1 MGVRRLAGWTAAA
14 LIAVP
19 ATALAAPDT
28 PDPAFGTGG
37 TVLTNFTG
45 RTPAAAG
52 MTLDRAGRI
61 VLVAK
66 TGPAELGVMRLAPD
80 GTPDPDFQG
89 GAVTRRLDGA
99 DESLLTDV
107 AEQADGAY
115 VVGGW
120 VEEAPPIRRFALVRF
135 TPAGE
140 PDAAFGAVRDALAG
154 DDEIRA
160 LAIQPDQAIVAA
172 GRAGSRIRVARYAP
186 DGAPDPAFGGVH
198 DVGGPAVT
206 GEEASGVVVEPG
218 GRVLL
223 AGTGTVAGER
233 RFLLV
238 ALTPAGALDATFG
251 IGGYVT
257 LDVGDGAASVRAM
270 KRQPDGKL
278 LVAGGTGAGGVVVR
292 FLPDGTPDPTFSTD
306 GVARLGV
313 PGAVAE
319 DVALQADGKVVA
331 VGAADSAGV
340 SADSLVARFRP
351 GGARDPGF
359 GADGVVRRSLGAQGP
374 DRLTGVG
381 VAADGGIVGGGLAG
395 GAGGSLV
402 VTRLAGGDSSD
413 PTLAMTAK
421 NLGTL
426 VTFTISATNPGADP
440 ARDVK
445 VTVAR
450 PPGLAASA
458 LATAGGACAGNACS
472 LGTVPPGATAR
483 MTLLARARRPGP
495 LTASASVAGITFD
508 VNPANNAA
516 SATGTAT
523 RNRVVR
529 RDRTKPAIRLR
540 LRARRLERIR
550 KRLRLTVGISE
561 AVSTRFTV
569 RAGKGKRAKA
579 FAKARRVSFGRKG
592 TKRVTLTLTKAG
604 RKAVKQQLRRK
615 QRRRLAL
622 TFTARAT
629 DKAGNRRATTLRK
642 TLRR

>member
-331 VGAADSAGV
+331 VGAADSAGA

-351 GGARDPGF
+351 GGARDPWF
-359 GADGVVRRSLGAQGP
+359 GADGVVR
-374 DRLTGVG
+374 
-381 VAADGGIVGGGLAG
+381 
-395 GAGGSLV
+395 
-402 VTRLAGGDSSD
+402 
-413 PTLAMTAK
+413 
-421 NLGTL
+421 
-426 VTFTISATNPGADP
+426 
-440 ARDVK
+440 
-445 VTVAR
+445 
-450 PPGLAASA
+450 
-458 LATAGGACAGNACS
+458 
-472 LGTVPPGATAR
+472 
-483 MTLLARARRPGP
+483 
-495 LTASASVAGITFD
+495 
-508 VNPANNAA
+508 
-516 SATGTAT
+516 
-523 RNRVVR
+523 
-529 RDRTKPAIRLR
+529 
-540 LRARRLERIR
+540 
-550 KRLRLTVGISE
+550 
-561 AVSTRFTV
+561 
-569 RAGKGKRAKA
+569 
-579 FAKARRVSFGRKG
+579 
-592 TKRVTLTLTKAG
+592 
-604 RKAVKQQLRRK
+604 
-615 QRRRLAL
+615 
-622 TFTARAT
+622 
-629 DKAGNRRATTLRK
+629 
-642 TLRR
+642 